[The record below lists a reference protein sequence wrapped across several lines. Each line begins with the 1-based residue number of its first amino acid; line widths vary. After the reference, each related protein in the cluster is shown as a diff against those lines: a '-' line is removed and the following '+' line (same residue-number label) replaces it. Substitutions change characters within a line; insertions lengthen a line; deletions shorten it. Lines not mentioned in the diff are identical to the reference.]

1 MNSLAVCAISLA
13 GAMLLPQFALSAES
27 NTREGLPPG
36 VVATIHKSKAKS
48 KSGLELDP
56 GITIQDGDY
65 INLDCSS
72 TEIGFLTE
80 DEAKDVDT
88 QITYVDGDVI
98 HNPECE

>member
-1 MNSLAVCAISLA
+1 MNSLTVCAISLA

-27 NTREGLPPG
+27 NARNGLPPE
-36 VVATIHKSKAKS
+36 VMATIHKSKAKS
-48 KSGLELDP
+48 KSNLALDP
-56 GITIQDGDY
+56 GITIHDGDY
-65 INLDCSS
+65 INIDCTS

-80 DEAKDVDT
+80 EEAKDVDT

>member
-1 MNSLAVCAISLA
+1 MNMLVVYAIPLA
-13 GAMLLPQFALSAES
+13 GALLLPQIALSAES
-27 NTREGLPPG
+27 NSRNGLPPD
-36 VVATIHKSKAKS
+36 VMATIHKSKAKS
-48 KSGLELDP
+48 KSNLELEP

-80 DEAKDVDT
+80 EEAEDVDT